1 VFEVEQVSQ
10 HSVELTITDLNGRI
24 ILQKAIQLLNSTFDL
39 SAEQSGIY
47 FYHAK
52 RDDGQTKSGKLVVM
66 Q

>member
-1 VFEVEQVSQ
+1 MQSLHNTV
-10 HSVELTITDLNGRI
+10 
-24 ILQKAIQLLNSTFDL
+24 DL
-39 SAEQSGIY
+39 SAEPSGIY